1 MVAAGAAI
9 PSPQQCGTEAI
20 SPAPL
25 AGVMTGQLHELRSGE
40 ARLETVSEPS
50 QARGKFR
57 TAGRRSYPE
66 GTAATAQTRT
76 QSRFPAGRP
85 RQKAQIDKNDS
96 GAKGRRE
103 GGERAGQANPAKTPQ
118 LGGV

>member
-1 MVAAGAAI
+1 MRNRGNITSSSGRCHDRSVTWT
-9 PSPQQCGTEAI
+9 Q
-20 SPAPL
+20 
-25 AGVMTGQLHELRSGE
+25 ELRGE

-50 QARGKFR
+50 QAGGKFR

-76 QSRFPAGRP
+76 QTRFPAGRP
-85 RQKAQIDKNDS
+85 RQKARIGKNDP
-96 GAKGRRE
+96 GAQGRRV